1 MTLSIN
7 GQTIDIRYREQAD
20 GSLYVAYG
28 DESHQLYAK
37 EEPLGLRM
45 VLDGVTVLLPTL
57 YDPSELRSDVTGKLV
72 RYTVEDGETVKAGE
86 PFAEAEAM
94 KMIIA
99 LKASEG
105 GKVKHE
111 KQPGSII
118 NQGDLLASL
127 ELADPSKVKKILT
140 FSGELSYQGGAT
152 REEST
157 LQAFRSSQKGL
168 ELVMDGYVLES
179 EELVSKMLAALS
191 SVSLVI
197 GEVNDAA
204 SMLGQKLPAE
214 LDAML
219 QRVYADTMAQH
230 QDGAD
235 TKETAKLCDALTAT
249 IDEYVNSQLEAKREG
264 LIATFAPIT
273 AVVDKFKAGL
283 RENAIAVVCNLL
295 SRFMAVESNFI
306 NAGSTDQAIAA
317 LVKANPDGLATVY
330 QTAFAHEQL
339 ALRSGLC
346 ISLLRQLAA
355 FPERFGVE
363 PLRDLPPEL
372 DVVVTMSQL
381 PSSSY
386 KELALVAAK
395 FGLMKAEKPFA
406 DAVEELR
413 SELKAN
419 GADTAAVS
427 RSVVTN
433 ALLELFG
440 DADVGTTAM
449 QVAIKRWY
457 RTFDIE
463 EMTTSDANGA
473 KLIDFKYKAADKA
486 QEGTEVTTR
495 TGQMAYVAD
504 MSALSGMI
512 DTLLDGFKGEGPAPI
527 NSLHIALSAPT
538 ADGAGAE
545 EELITSATQLLATVK
560 PKLEAKGIRLVSL
573 TVPKPP
579 GFPAIY
585 SFRSRTAS
593 RRLPRAAT

>member
-1 MTLSIN
+1 M
-7 GQTIDIRYREQAD
+7 
-20 GSLYVAYG
+20 
-28 DESHQLYAK
+28 
-37 EEPLGLRM
+37 
-45 VLDGVTVLLPTL
+45 
-57 YDPSELRSDVTGKLV
+57 
-72 RYTVEDGETVKAGE
+72 
-86 PFAEAEAM
+86 
-94 KMIIA
+94 
-99 LKASEG
+99 
-105 GKVKHE
+105 
-111 KQPGSII
+111 
-118 NQGDLLASL
+118 
-127 ELADPSKVKKILT
+127 KKILT
-140 FSGELSYQGGAT
+140 FSGELSQQGGAT
-152 REEST
+152 CEEST
-157 LQAFRSSQKGL
+157 LQACPRRRVWSSSWMG
-168 ELVMDGYVLES
+168 VLES
-179 EELVSKMLAALS
+179 EDCSQMLAAPS

-219 QRVYADTMAQH
+219 QRYADTMAQH

-306 NAGSTDQAIAA
+306 NAGSLDQAIAA

-339 ALRSGLC
+339 GLRSPSHLAP
-346 ISLLRQLAA
+346 RQLAA

-473 KLIDFKYKAADKA
+473 KLIDFKYRS
-486 QEGTEVTTR
+486 TR
-495 TGQMAYVAD
+495 RRR
-504 MSALSGMI
+504 AL
-512 DTLLDGFKGEGPAPI
+512 
-527 NSLHIALSAPT
+527 
-538 ADGAGAE
+538 
-545 EELITSATQLLATVK
+545 
-560 PKLEAKGIRLVSL
+560 R
-573 TVPKPP
+573 
-579 GFPAIY
+579 
-585 SFRSRTAS
+585 
-593 RRLPRAAT
+593 